1 MNDSHRYLRFTEVQP
16 VLTQLQTD
24 TAWLQSRVNDLE
36 TENAELKEKI
46 QKLDTENAE
55 LKTKVNTVLEVIQEL
70 FQVLKH

>member
-16 VLTQLQTD
+16 VLTRLQTD

-46 QKLDTENAE
+46 QKLEAGYAE
-55 LKTKVNTVLEVIQEL
+55 LKSKANTVLEVLQEL